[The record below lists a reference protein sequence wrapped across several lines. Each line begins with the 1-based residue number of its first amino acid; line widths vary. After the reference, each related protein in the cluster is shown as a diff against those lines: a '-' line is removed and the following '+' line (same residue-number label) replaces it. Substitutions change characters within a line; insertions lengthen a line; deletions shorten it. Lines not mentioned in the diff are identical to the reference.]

1 MSKDV
6 LDKLDALLNKHKN
19 PADDAPAAVW
29 MPVLTEVVKRGTP
42 PLEDGA
48 GVEAVA
54 AAPVPAQP
62 PASEPAAATEPAPA
76 TQAMPAAEPVAIAPA
91 FDADQAAEQILSLL
105 EPRLNQLLTREISA
119 TVRKSLDQTI
129 SELLAQLDAHVR
141 NAVQES
147 IRERIAGGPAGR
159 IES

>member
-6 LDKLDALLNKHKN
+6 LDKLDALLNRHKE
-19 PADDAPAAVW
+19 PPSDAPTTAW
-29 MPVLTEVVKRGTP
+29 MPVLTEVVKRGAP
-42 PLEDGA
+42 PLD
-48 GVEAVA
+48 VA
-54 AAPVPAQP
+54 AAAPAAPAVPAP
-62 PASEPAAATEPAPA
+62 AAPAASEPAPTVEAEAVPEAPAPPPPPDPEE
-76 TQAMPAAEPVAIAPA
+76 M
-91 FDADQAAEQILSLL
+91 AEQILALL

-147 IRERIAGGPAGR
+147 VRERLANNTTSPP
-159 IES
+159 EV

>member
-6 LDKLDALLNKHKN
+6 LDKLDALLNRHKE
-19 PADDAPAAVW
+19 PPGDAATTAW
-29 MPVLTEVVKRGTP
+29 MPVLTEVVKRGAP
-42 PLEDGA
+42 PLD
-48 GVEAVA
+48 VA
-54 AAPVPAQP
+54 APAPAAAG
-62 PASEPAAATEPAPA
+62 ASEPAPTVVAEVVPEISAPAPPPPPDPEE
-76 TQAMPAAEPVAIAPA
+76 M
-91 FDADQAAEQILSLL
+91 AEQILALL

-147 IRERIAGGPAGR
+147 VRERLANNTASPP
-159 IES
+159 EV

>member
-6 LDKLDALLNKHKN
+6 LDKLDALLNKHKE
-19 PADDAPAAVW
+19 PQSDAPAAAW
-29 MPVLTEVVKRGTP
+29 MPVLTEVVKRGAP
-42 PLEDGA
+42 PLK
-48 GVEAVA
+48 VA
-54 AAPVPAQP
+54 APAPAAPAVPP
-62 PASEPAAATEPAPA
+62 PAAPAATEPAP
-76 TQAMPAAEPVAIAPA
+76 TVVAEVVPEASAPA
-91 FDADQAAEQILSLL
+91 PPPPPDPEEMAEQILALL

-147 IRERIAGGPAGR
+147 VRERLANNAASPPQV
-159 IES
+159 

>member
-6 LDKLDALLNKHKN
+6 LDKLDALLNRHKE
-19 PADDAPAAVW
+19 PPSDAAPTAW
-29 MPVLTEVVKRGTP
+29 MPVLTEVVKRGAP
-42 PLEDGA
+42 PLD
-48 GVEAVA
+48 VA
-54 AAPVPAQP
+54 APAPAAPAVPA
-62 PASEPAAATEPAPA
+62 PAAAGAGEPAP
-76 TQAMPAAEPVAIAPA
+76 TVVAEVVREISAPA
-91 FDADQAAEQILSLL
+91 PPPPPDPGEMAEQILALL

-147 IRERIAGGPAGR
+147 VRERLANNTASPP
-159 IES
+159 EV

>member
-6 LDKLDALLNKHKN
+6 LDKLDALLNRHKEPPN
-19 PADDAPAAVW
+19 DAPTTAW
-29 MPVLTEVVKRGTP
+29 MPVLTEVVKRGAP
-42 PLEDGA
+42 PLD
-48 GVEAVA
+48 VA
-54 AAPVPAQP
+54 APAPAAPSIPTPAAP
-62 PASEPAAATEPAPA
+62 AATEPAPTVVTEVVPEA
-76 TQAMPAAEPVAIAPA
+76 PAPAATTPPPPPDPEEM
-91 FDADQAAEQILSLL
+91 AEQILALL

-147 IRERIAGGPAGR
+147 VRERLANNAASPP
-159 IES
+159 EV